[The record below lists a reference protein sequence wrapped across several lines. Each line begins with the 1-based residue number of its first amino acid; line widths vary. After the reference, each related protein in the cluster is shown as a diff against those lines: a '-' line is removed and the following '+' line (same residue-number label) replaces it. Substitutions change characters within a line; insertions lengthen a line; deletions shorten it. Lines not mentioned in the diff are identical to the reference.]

1 MGSIFSNPLYKYT
14 TNKET
19 SMNKAHLDTTIKGC
33 AVGLLTYL
41 GVQQGWSAEIVAVLV
56 PIASVALSWAS
67 TKFGD
72 KNVAMF
78 LSVAEKYIMDDKSVS
93 AAVAVKAAPKKKKA
107 PAKKAK

>member
-1 MGSIFSNPLYKYT
+1 MGSIFSNPIYKYT

-19 SMNKAHLDTTIKGC
+19 AMNKAHLDSTMKGC

-78 LSVAEKYIMDDKSVS
+78 LSVAEK
-93 AAVAVKAAPKKKKA
+93 AVMASPTKKKA

>member
-1 MGSIFSNPLYKYT
+1 MGSIFSNPIYKYT

-19 SMNKAHLDTTIKGC
+19 AMNKAHLDSTMKGC

-41 GVQQGWSAEIVAVLV
+41 GVQQGWSAEIVAALV

-78 LSVAEKYIMDDKSVS
+78 LSVAEK
-93 AAVAVKAAPKKKKA
+93 AVMAAPAKKKA